1 MSVSREQAVLHWRR
15 PRCPLYSSAAVNAG
29 GYVETDLKVNK
40 LADNVPKLTDK
51 NGHVHIAKFFDPNLL
66 NPWGVAESAAS
77 PFWVSDNN
85 AGKASLYNTQG
96 APQSL
101 VVSIPAPGGPLGREW
116 DADRHRLQAAGNS
129 IRRRTRA
136 RGRQCIRGLGR
147 GRSPP
152 INISP
157 RSCDYLRCPTSVSAF
172 LRGPCCASDKLAD
185 VLAKGRSLK
194 RCDLSTIHPQQGRL
208 VRADHIFRGAPFFGS
223 LLRHGAP
230 LPLPVLSANVSD

>member
-85 AGKASLYNTQG
+85 AGKASLYNTK
-96 APQSL
+96 AHRNRWS
-101 VVSIPAPGGPLGREW
+101 SASRRRADPLGASGTPTGTVFKRLETASGEEQERE
-116 DADRHRLQAAGNS
+116 AAN
-129 IRRRTRA
+129 A
-136 RGRQCIRGLGR
+136 FVAWVEAEGL
-147 GRSPP
+147 
-152 INISP
+152 
-157 RSCDYLRCPTSVSAF
+157 L
-172 LRGPCCASDKLAD
+172 
-185 VLAKGRSLK
+185 
-194 RCDLSTIHPQQGRL
+194 
-208 VRADHIFRGAPFFGS
+208 
-223 LLRHGAP
+223 
-230 LPLPVLSANVSD
+230 